1 MLGIHKFLEPLLIE
15 EYSDDF
21 ELIVAK
27 IKVANKEIRLITGY
41 GPQEYWIAIF
51 FKALEEE
58 VSKAI
63 MANKSISI
71 ELDANS

>member
-51 FKALEEE
+51 Y
-58 VSKAI
+58 
-63 MANKSISI
+63 SIKGGGVQSY
-71 ELDANS
+71 NGK